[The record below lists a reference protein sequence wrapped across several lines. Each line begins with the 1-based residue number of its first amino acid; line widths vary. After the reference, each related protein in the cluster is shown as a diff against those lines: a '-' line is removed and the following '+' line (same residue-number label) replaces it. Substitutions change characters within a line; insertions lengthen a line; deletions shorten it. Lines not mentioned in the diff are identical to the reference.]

1 VSAQASSPR
10 ASRRP
15 IPAPWTVPTRWIVA
29 LALALALARLVG
41 LGRYGLWIDEAFSLH
56 DALALRIE
64 RLTNF
69 PLALAVLR
77 AWLEF
82 TGLPVDEAWLRFPAA
97 ACGAASVP
105 LTAWAFR
112 PLLGSRQAWIA
123 AALLGASSWH
133 WFWSQSARGYT
144 LMLVLALLG
153 AGVCV
158 RALVQA
164 RPAWF
169 FAGLVVAGA
178 GALAHPTGGLVPAA
192 LLLAAPITRRRCGAP
207 EWAPSLWVAVA
218 LAALGAWALNDWFHD
233 VWGDYSW
240 RKSGS
245 SVAHF
250 VLSTGFYVGAPV
262 GLAALVGGVGA
273 LRSRDGA
280 RTLVLGVAVLGA
292 ILPLAAASLV
302 KVSAQYVFVLAPW
315 IAALAARAL
324 DDELA
329 PRWRART
336 LGAFVLVWAAVDVGA
351 YLTVRHGDRPRW
363 RDAYQYVARARGAQ
377 DVVLGMAAPTGSYYL
392 DPSQWRVREYGA
404 LVPLT
409 QYDVDEL
416 RYWSTRERPMWLVLN
431 REDLQDWPR
440 DERQRVEAFLRDQ
453 CELRRV
459 FTVRGTPRNLDVEV
473 YLRP

>member
-1 VSAQASSPR
+1 M
-10 ASRRP
+10 
-15 IPAPWTVPTRWIVA
+15 A

-56 DALALRIE
+56 DAFALRLE

-82 TGLPVDEAWLRFPAA
+82 TGLPVDETLLRLPAA
-97 ACGAASVP
+97 LFGAASVP

-112 PLLGSRQAWIA
+112 PLLGARQSWIA

-144 LMLVLALLG
+144 LMLLLALLG
-153 AGVCV
+153 AGVCI

-164 RPAWF
+164 RPIWF
-169 FAGLVVAGA
+169 VAGLLVAGA
-178 GALAHPTGGLVPAA
+178 AALAHPTGGLVPAA
-192 LLLAAPITRRRCGAP
+192 LLFAAPLVRRRCGAP
-207 EWAPSLWVAVA
+207 EWAPSVWIALA
-218 LAALGAWALNDWFHD
+218 LAAVGAWGLNDWFHE

-250 VLSTGFYVGAPV
+250 VLSSGFYIGAPV
-262 GLAALVGGVGA
+262 GLAALVGAWGG

-280 RTLVLGVAVLGA
+280 RTLVLGVALLGVLA
-292 ILPLAAASLV
+292 PLAAASVV

-315 IAALAARAL
+315 IAALAAPAL
-324 DDELA
+324 DDERE
-329 PRWRART
+329 PRWRARA
-336 LGAFVLVWAAVDVGA
+336 LGACALLWAAVDVGA

-363 RDAYQYVARARGAQ
+363 RDAYQHVARARGAE
-377 DVVLGMAAPTGSYYL
+377 DIVFGMAAPTGSYYL
-392 DPSQWRVREYGA
+392 DPSQWRVREYAA

-409 QYDVDEL
+409 HYDVDEL
-416 RYWSTRERPMWLVLN
+416 SYWSTRERPMWLVLN
-431 REDLQDWPR
+431 REDLEDWPR
-440 DERQRVEAFLRDQ
+440 PERERLESFLREQ

-459 FTVRGTPRNLDVEV
+459 FSVRGTPRNLDVEV
-473 YLRP
+473 HLRP